1 MTLHIDYLPTEQLI
15 PYALNSRTHT
25 ELQVAQIASS
35 INEFGFT
42 NPILIDDKATVIA
55 GHGRLLAAQKLGL
68 QEVPTILLAGLTPA
82 QKKAYVIADNKLALN
97 AGWDAD
103 LLTAELETLK
113 EMDFDISLTGFDEL
127 PDLDDEVDYSLLDG
141 EDADV
146 SEGVKKAI
154 MVDFELEHYD
164 EAYELFKWWRQQDA
178 YVGYMILDHLR
189 KERQKHEGN

>member
-141 EDADV
+141 EDADI

-164 EAYELFKWWRQQDA
+164 EAYELFKWWRQQGA

>member
-1 MTLHIDYLPTEQLI
+1 M
-15 PYALNSRTHT
+15 
-25 ELQVAQIASS
+25 
-35 INEFGFT
+35 
-42 NPILIDDKATVIA
+42 
-55 GHGRLLAAQKLGL
+55 LL
-68 QEVPTILLAGLTPA
+68 LLCLTPA
-82 QKKAYVIADNKLALN
+82 QKKASVIADNKLALN

>member
-164 EAYELFKWWRQQDA
+164 EAYELFKWWRQQGA

>member
-1 MTLHIDYLPTEQLI
+1 MTLHIDYLPTVQLI

>member
-146 SEGVKKAI
+146 SEGVKRAI